1 MVEQSLPRVDYETAQ
16 HAQYAVG
23 RALSGDALS
32 RWMAVFTSWAP
43 GSRPLAVLDLGSG
56 TGRFTPA
63 LAREFGG
70 PVYGVEPAGAMRRQA
85 PAAPGV
91 TYLDGRAEDIPLDGG
106 ACDLILMFLSL
117 HHVEDRAA
125 AGREVARVLRPGGRL
140 LVCTSLG
147 DGTSPQL
154 WHRFYPAAR
163 LVGER
168 LHPTYAQ
175 VLATFPDFDLVA
187 RDQVE
192 GLWAPDLAAYA
203 ARIKRHAIST
213 FEYLDAAE
221 IAAGDA
227 RLDAAV
233 AAGEHPG
240 PVTDN
245 LDLLVFEAHDR
256 AGVR

>member
-23 RALSGDALS
+23 RVLSGGALS
-32 RWMAVFTSWAP
+32 RWMAVFSSWAAR
-43 GSRPLAVLDLGSG
+43 SRPLAVLDLGSG

-91 TYLDGRAEDIPLDGG
+91 TYLDGRAEDIPLG
-106 ACDLILMFLSL
+106 ADTCDLILMFLSL

-125 AGREVARVLRPGGRL
+125 AGREVGRVLRPGGRL
-140 LVCTSLG
+140 LVCTALG
-147 DGTSPQL
+147 DRIPPRL
-154 WHRFYPAAR
+154 WHRFYPGARSVEER
-163 LVGER
+163 LV
-168 LHPTYAQ
+168 PTYAQ
-175 VLATFPDFDLVA
+175 VLATFPGLDLVA
-187 RDQVE
+187 HDRVE
-192 GLWAPDLAAYA
+192 GLYAPDLAAYA
-203 ARIKRHAIST
+203 ARIKRHTIST

-233 AAGEHPG
+233 AADAHPG
-240 PVTDN
+240 PVTDD
-245 LDLLVFEAHDR
+245 LDLLVFEAR
-256 AGVR
+256 